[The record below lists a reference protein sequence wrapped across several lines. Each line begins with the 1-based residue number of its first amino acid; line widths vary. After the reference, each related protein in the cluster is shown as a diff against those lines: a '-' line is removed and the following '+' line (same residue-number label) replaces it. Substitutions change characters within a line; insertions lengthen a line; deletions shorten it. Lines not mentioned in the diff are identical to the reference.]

1 MRALLSATC
10 LAAASLAGSSATP
23 LSAQERAARP
33 DQVMVRHPRTGA
45 VQTTSGII
53 EANSLDKLKLTGRN
67 GKEETFD
74 ALLVQ
79 RVQFGEVPAA
89 FTEAQ
94 NYLDRGDYANAAAS
108 FSAAAGDDQTRDV
121 VRAAARLRAAETLLL
136 EGATDPSAFDQAA
149 SEAGR
154 FIGDHPNNRELP
166 QARMTQARAHHLA
179 GRPAE
184 AAALYRTLYQEASG
198 SSATAG
204 YPLELCYQAG
214 VRAAQ
219 AYIEANDVSQGRE
232 LYKAVAGALPA
243 VVAEVSDETSAA
255 LQVLQAQAVLGEG
268 FSMLAEGR
276 ASNARAFFES
286 QISAGADAGSAL
298 RYGARHGLAEALFV
312 EGRFREAQLEF
323 AAVSGLDHTD
333 RDRVARC
340 LLGMARCSLSL
351 GESNATSQARKWLEA
366 LRDHHGDTPS
376 GPEALEML
384 KNL

>member
-1 MRALLSATC
+1 MRAMLSAAC
-10 LAAASLAGSSATP
+10 LAVITLSGAP
-23 LSAQERAARP
+23 LSAQDRPARP

-45 VQTTSGII
+45 IRSTSGVI
-53 EANSLDKLKLTGRN
+53 EENSLDELKLVDRD

-79 RVQFGEVPAA
+79 RVQFGEVPQAY
-89 FTEAQ
+89 TEAQ

-108 FSAAAGDDQTRDV
+108 FSAAAGDDEAREV

-136 EGATDPSAFDQAA
+136 QGATDPSAFDEAA

-154 FIGDHPNNRELP
+154 FIGDHPDNREVP
-166 QARMTQARAHHLA
+166 QARLAQARAHHLA

-184 AAALYRTLYQEASG
+184 AAALYRTLFQEASG
-198 SSATAG
+198 ADTTAG
-204 YPLELCYQAG
+204 YPVEICYLAG

-219 AYIEANDVSQGRE
+219 AYLDADEVSQGRE
-232 LYKAVAGALPA
+232 LYKAVADALPS
-243 VVAEVSDETSAA
+243 VVAEVPDDAA
-255 LQVLQAQAVLGEG
+255 ATLQILQAQAVLGEG

-286 QISAGADAGSAL
+286 QINAAGDAGSAL
-298 RYGARHGLAEALFV
+298 RNGARHGLAEALFV

-323 AAVSGLDHTD
+323 AAVSGLDYTD

-384 KNL
+384 ENL